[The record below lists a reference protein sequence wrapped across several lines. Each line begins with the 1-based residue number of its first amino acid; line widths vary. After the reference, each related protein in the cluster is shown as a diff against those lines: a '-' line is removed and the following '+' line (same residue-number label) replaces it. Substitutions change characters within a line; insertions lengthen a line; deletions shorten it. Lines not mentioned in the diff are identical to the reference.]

1 MRLQLWSGSRSSV
14 RGLAVGSPV
23 GSRGGLVCLALHS
36 PTFCLGKVK
45 PSGQQQFSAVSL
57 EGFVFLYFYPLTVF
71 QALTTFSIAG
81 FGYSLTHG
89 CKLVPAI
96 QSYCEA
102 VEGSVLSSV
111 YAVAF
116 NVEVVADHLDS
127 FVLVAFAQEEVFQH
141 EPVVFG

>member
-1 MRLQLWSGSRSSV
+1 MSSAFAWVSQNRSWVS
-14 RGLAVGSPV
+14 
-23 GSRGGLVCLALHS
+23 
-36 PTFCLGKVK
+36 
-45 PSGQQQFSAVSL
+45 SGQPGAEQGRAGLLGIAPTVLFAWVSETLRSAGVL
-57 EGFVFLYFYPLTVF
+57 FVPEGPFLYFQPLTVF
-71 QALTTFSIAG
+71 QALTAFSIAG

-102 VEGSVLSSV
+102 VEGPVLSSV

-116 NVEVVADHLDS
+116 DVEVVADHLDS